1 MNDLSPLQKE
11 LLERAD
17 SIFTSIASATSNT
30 VEFAK
35 AEIPDIAYQFLLFQR
50 VYHSLMVTLGIALL
64 VISYGLFKAGAKEPI
79 YERDGHYVSGL
90 ISALLGFTVCI
101 TYVKSTLL
109 VWFAPK
115 IFLIESMIDLAKSL
129 H

>member
-1 MNDLSPLQKE
+1 MNDTSPLQKE

-17 SIFTSIASATSNT
+17 SIFTSIASAASNA

-50 VYHSLMVTLGIALL
+50 VYHSLILTLGIALL
-64 VISYGLFKAGAKEPI
+64 VVSYGLFKAGAKESA
-79 YERDGHYVSGL
+79 YKRENYYLSGL
-90 ISALLGFTVCI
+90 IVALFGFTI
-101 TYVKSTLL
+101 FIIYVKSTLL

-115 IFLIESMIDLAKSL
+115 IYLIESMIDLAKSL